1 MKQHHRKICANNDSD
16 KSTNKNNKRM
26 IRTSPLAIRLVV
38 YMIIIVMPIKMVA
51 AQVILTTSRTIV
63 IMQIVKILSKK

>member
-1 MKQHHRKICANNDSD
+1 MKVMTGNNSSNSD

-51 AQVILTTSRTIV
+51 AQVILTTVRTIV